1 MKMGFAERRTPNDE
15 RFFRPED
22 RILGN
27 QDPPS
32 QGHIQSSLLEVKGLS
47 RSFGGLQAISR
58 ISFKIYPEEIVGL
71 IGPNGAGKTTLFAL
85 LSGFLS
91 PSSGEIAFLQTS
103 IAGMRPDRICHLGM
117 ARTFQ
122 VVRPFPEMTVFE
134 NIKVAAVF
142 GKLSRRPVAIMDQEV
157 QDILKRTGLLP
168 KANQLAGSLSLPER
182 KRLEVA
188 RTLATGPKLLLLD
201 EVLAGLNPREV
212 EEALPLIR
220 SLNIE
225 RKISV
230 FMIEHNLRA
239 IMGICHR
246 LLVLNFGELIFDGL
260 PDEAVEN
267 PEVIKA
273 YLGEKEDA

>member
-1 MKMGFAERRTPNDE
+1 MPD
-15 RFFRPED
+15 
-22 RILGN
+22 
-27 QDPPS
+27 QDVSS
-32 QGHIQSSLLEVKGLS
+32 QDNSRSALLEVSDLT
-47 RSFGGLQAISR
+47 RNFGGLRAISG
-58 ISFKIYPEEIVGL
+58 ISFEVYPGEIVGL

-91 PSSGEIAFLQTS
+91 PSSGEVSFLKTP

-122 VVRPFPEMTVFE
+122 VVRPFLEMTVFE

-142 GKLSRRPVAIMDQEV
+142 GKLSRRPAAVTDQEV
-157 QDILKRTGLLP
+157 KEILESTGLLP
-168 KANQLAGSLSLPER
+168 KADQLAGSLSLPER

-220 SLNIE
+220 SLNME
-225 RKISV
+225 RKISIV
-230 FMIEHNLRA
+230 MIEHNLRA
-239 IMGICHR
+239 IMGICQR
-246 LLVLNFGELIFDGL
+246 LLVINFGELIFDGL
-260 PDEAVEN
+260 PAAAVEN
-267 PEVIKA
+267 PDVISA

>member
-1 MKMGFAERRTPNDE
+1 LE
-15 RFFRPED
+15 
-22 RILGN
+22 N
-27 QDPPS
+27 QDLSSPGNIPS
-32 QGHIQSSLLEVKGLS
+32 ALLEVKALS
-47 RSFGGLQAISR
+47 RNFGGVQAISGM
-58 ISFKIYPEEIVGL
+58 SFKIYPGEIVGL

-91 PSSGEIAFLQTS
+91 PSSGGVAFLKTP
-103 IAGMRPDRICHLGM
+103 ITGMRPDRICHLGM

-122 VVRPFPEMTVFE
+122 VVRPFLEMTVFE

-142 GKLSRRPVAIMDQEV
+142 GKLSRRPAAVMHQEV
-157 QDILKRTGLLP
+157 QEILESTGLLP
-168 KANQLAGSLSLPER
+168 KAHQLAGSLSLPQR

-220 SLNIE
+220 SLNTE
-225 RKISV
+225 RKISI
-230 FMIEHNLRA
+230 FMIEHNLKA

-246 LLVLNFGELIFDGL
+246 LLVINFGELIFDGL
-260 PDEAVEN
+260 PTEAVEDPN
-267 PEVIKA
+267 VIRA
-273 YLGEKEDA
+273 YLGEKENA

>member
-1 MKMGFAERRTPNDE
+1 MALNNR
-15 RFFRPED
+15 
-22 RILGN
+22 
-27 QDPPS
+27 
-32 QGHIQSSLLEVKGLS
+32 QSALLEVSDLS
-47 RSFGGLQAISR
+47 KNFGGLRAISNV
-58 ISFKIYPEEIVGL
+58 SFNVFPGEIVGL

-91 PSSGEIAFLQTS
+91 PSEGKITFMNTS

-122 VVRPFPEMTVFE
+122 VVRPFLEMTIFE
-134 NIKVAAVF
+134 NIKAAAVF
-142 GKLSRRPVAIMDQEV
+142 GKPAKKPAAAME
-157 QDILKRTGLLP
+157 QDIHGILENTGLLP
-168 KANQLAGSLSLPER
+168 KRDQLASSLSLPER

-188 RTLATGPKLLLLD
+188 RTLATSPELLLLD

-220 SLNIE
+220 SLNSQ
-225 RKISV
+225 RKISI
-230 FMIEHNLRA
+230 FMIEHNVKA

-246 LLVLNFGELIFDGL
+246 LLVINFGQLIFDGL
-260 PDEAVEN
+260 PTDAVED
-267 PEVIKA
+267 PGVIRA